1 MFECCKYI
9 HITVCV
15 WKCLSVVVST
25 HIIVCLEMFE
35 CCWGQGGDW
44 EGNQG

>member
-15 WKCLSVVVST
+15 WKCLSVVVSI
-25 HIIVCLEMFE
+25 HIIVCVWKCLSVV
-35 CCWGQGGDW
+35 GGGGGAW
-44 EGNQG
+44 EGWN